1 MSIYWIIVA
10 LVIVLGMVMPQQG
23 IKRKYYIIIMAI
35 IHAFVCGFRYQ
46 YLTGD
51 LQTYHNVYVTLP
63 QNGWLSDAVLQEGR
77 NTGFY
82 IFMKLIAMLTNGNY
96 QAFLLVV

>member
-10 LVIVLGMVMPQQG
+10 IVIILGMIMPQQG
-23 IKRKYYIIIMAI
+23 REKKYYIFVMAT

-51 LQTYHNVYVTLP
+51 LQTYHNIYVTLP
-63 QNGWLSDAVLQEGR
+63 QYGWFSDEVLQEGR
-77 NTGFY
+77 NAGCLFSGVSMIMRY
-82 IFMKLIAMLTNGNY
+82 CWLT
-96 QAFLLVV
+96 V

>member
-51 LQTYHNVYVTLP
+51 LQTYHNV
-63 QNGWLSDAVLQEGR
+63 
-77 NTGFY
+77 
-82 IFMKLIAMLTNGNY
+82 
-96 QAFLLVV
+96 

>member
-1 MSIYWIIVA
+1 MHEHI
-10 LVIVLGMVMPQQG
+10 LDNCCLGYCFRYG
-23 IKRKYYIIIMAI
+23 DAAARNKEKIYIIIMAI

-63 QNGWLSDAVLQEGR
+63 QYGG
-77 NTGFY
+77 
-82 IFMKLIAMLTNGNY
+82 
-96 QAFLLVV
+96 